1 MNSILERVNLVC
13 QNVRRMNDEPVSFKK
28 LVAITRKEFRNKEI
42 DLALKTKKD
51 TFLEHSHFYVEA
63 FYDHEHDFNN
73 ETPIEVYVYHN
84 FTPTDLFLHT
94 QITEFLVQIYDAV
107 VHELRHQ
114 QQSRTR
120 FYEIFNS
127 GIATPYAKYLADPD
141 ELDAYAVSIAIEL
154 LRSMPRERAVKYMT
168 RMRVLSKI
176 KTQYG
181 YISPNLKCYMDYYGS
196 NPLIKKVAKKVYKHL
211 NSLDS
216 NQIFR

>member
-13 QNVRRMNDEPVSFKK
+13 QNVRRMNEAAVSFKK
-28 LVAITRKEFRNKEI
+28 LVALTRKEFRNKDI
-42 DLALKTKKD
+42 DLDLKTKKD
-51 TFLEHSHFYVEA
+51 PSLEQNHFYVEA

-84 FTPTDLFLHT
+84 FAPADRFLHN
-94 QITEFLVQIYDAV
+94 QITEFLIQIYDAV

-114 QQSRTR
+114 QQSRQR
-120 FYEIFNS
+120 FYETFNNS
-127 GIATPYAKYLADPD
+127 TNNPYSKYLADPD

-154 LRSMPRERAVKYMT
+154 LRSMPQERAIRYMS

-176 KTQYG
+176 KTQHG
-181 YISPNLKCYMDYYGS
+181 YLSPNLKCYVDYYGT
-196 NPLIKKVAKKVYKHL
+196 NPLIKRVAKKVYKHL